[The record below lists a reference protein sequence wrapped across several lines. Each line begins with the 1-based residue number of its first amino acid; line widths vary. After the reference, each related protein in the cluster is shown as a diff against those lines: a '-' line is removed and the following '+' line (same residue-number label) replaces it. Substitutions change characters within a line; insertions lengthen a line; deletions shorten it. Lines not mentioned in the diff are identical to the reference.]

1 MTTEWLRIEG
11 GVPLAGTMRV
21 SGSKNAA
28 LPAMVAALLTTE
40 PVILENVP
48 DIEDV
53 GTMTTLLRHLGV
65 EVERRDGTMSV
76 HAKDLRSARPP
87 DDIAARMRASF
98 LLLGALTAR
107 LGEAHLPRPGGDDI
121 GMRRVEQHIEG
132 LRALGATVVEDAA
145 GFRVQ
150 VAGRLRGAHVRLDMP
165 TVTGTENLI
174 MAAVLAEGITV
185 LTNAAR
191 EPHVCDVAQC
201 LRGMGA
207 RITGVGTEEIVIEGV
222 TALHGSRHT
231 VCPDYLEAGTFAFAA
246 AATGGDVV
254 LEDVVCDDLRHPIH
268 KLRQAG
274 CLVDE
279 GARAIRIRRP
289 GRLRAVDT
297 TTWPHPGF
305 PTDLQAPYV
314 ALMTQADGTCI
325 VSEVVFENRFRHVA
339 ELNRLGAQVRV
350 EGRSAFVTGPSQLRG
365 TRLRIPDIRSGAALV
380 IAGLCATGLTECAG
394 VLHLDRGYADLVGKL
409 RGCGARMERVPGTS
423 DVGSEEPLVLDAGG
437 PGE

>member
-1 MTTEWLRIEG
+1 MAEVLRIEG
-11 GVPLAGTMRV
+11 GVPLVGRVRV

-28 LPAMVAALLTTE
+28 LPAMVAALLTAE
-40 PVILENVP
+40 PVVLENVP

-53 GTMTTLLRHLGV
+53 GTMATLLRHLGV
-65 EVERRDGTMSV
+65 EVERRDGSMSV
-76 HAKDLRSARPP
+76 HARELRSVRPP
-87 DDIAARMRASF
+87 DEIAARMRASF

-150 VAGRLRGAHVRLDMP
+150 VAGRLRGAHIRLDMP
-165 TVTGTENLI
+165 TVTGTENLM

-191 EPHVCDVAQC
+191 EPHVCDVAEC

-207 RITGVGTEEIVIEGV
+207 RITGVGTEEIMIEGV
-222 TALHGSRHT
+222 SELHGSRHT

-274 CLVDE
+274 CLVEE
-279 GARAIRIRRP
+279 GARTIRVRRP
-289 GRLRAVDT
+289 GGLRAVDV

-305 PTDLQAPYV
+305 ATDLQAPYV
-314 ALMTQADGTCI
+314 ALMTQAEGTCT
-325 VSEVVFENRFRHVA
+325 VSEAVFENRFRHVA
-339 ELNRLGAQVRV
+339 ELARLGARVQV

-380 IAGLCATGLTECAG
+380 IAGLCATGVTECAG
-394 VLHLDRGYADLVGKL
+394 VLHLDRGYDDLAGKL
-409 RGCGARMERVPGTS
+409 RECGARMERVAATGAASPEDELALG
-423 DVGSEEPLVLDAGG
+423 AGG

>member
-1 MTTEWLRIEG
+1 MSAELLRIEG
-11 GVPLAGTMRV
+11 GVPLAGTVRV

-28 LPAMVAALLTTE
+28 LPAMVAALLTAE
-40 PVILENVP
+40 PVVLENVP

-53 GTMTTLLRHLGV
+53 GTMAALLRHLGV
-65 EVERRDGTMSV
+65 TVERRDGSMAV
-76 HAKDLRSARPP
+76 HAGDLRAARPP
-87 DDIAARMRASF
+87 DEIAARMRASF

-150 VAGRLRGAHVRLDMP
+150 VAHRLRGAHIRLDMP
-165 TVTGTENLI
+165 TVTGTENLM

-185 LTNAAR
+185 LSNSAR
-191 EPHVCDVAQC
+191 EPHVCDLAQC

-207 RITGVGTEEIVIEGV
+207 RITGAGSEEIIIEGV
-222 TALHGSRHT
+222 AALHGSRHT

-254 LEDVVCDDLRHPIH
+254 LENVVCDDLRHPIH

-274 CLVDE
+274 CVVDE
-279 GARAIRIRRP
+279 GASAIRVRRP
-289 GRLRAVDT
+289 GGLRAVDV

-305 PTDLQAPYV
+305 ATDLQAPYV
-314 ALMTQADGTCI
+314 ALMTQAEGTCI
-325 VSEVVFENRFRHVA
+325 VSEAVFENRFRHVA
-339 ELNRLGAQVRV
+339 ELSRLGAQVRV
-350 EGRSAFVTGPSQLRG
+350 EGRSAFVTGPSRLHG
-365 TRLRIPDIRSGAALV
+365 ARLRIPDIRSGAALV
-380 IAGLCATGLTECAG
+380 IAGLCASGVTECTG
-394 VLHLDRGYADLVGKL
+394 VLHLDRGYDDLVAKL
-409 RGCGARMERVPGTS
+409 RGCGARMERLAAAGAAGPEDEPG
-423 DVGSEEPLVLDAGG
+423 PGG